1 MNLNQV
7 PLYNTMT
14 FDNVF
19 IDENSFVDLLKYSGI
34 PLLIKEENAKV
45 LYYLL
50 YAKYG
55 NSPIANTDI
64 NQFKYKIC
72 SIVFQYGPSWEKRLE
87 IQKNI
92 RELSEDDLLAGS
104 KQIYNTAY
112 NPANEPSTNTNNE
125 LQYINNQNVAKVVK
139 NKVDAY
145 RNLWDLLRVDVTE
158 VFLRQFK
165 NLFKMFVTPERVVLY
180 ESEE

>member
-19 IDENSFVDLLKYSGI
+19 EDADSFVELLKYSGI
-34 PLLIKEENAKV
+34 PLLIKEENAQV

-55 NSPIANTDI
+55 NSPIANTDV

-72 SIVFQYGPSWEKRLE
+72 SIVYQYGPS
-87 IQKNI
+87 
-92 RELSEDDLLAGS
+92 SE
-104 KQIYNTAY
+104 
-112 NPANEPSTNTNNE
+112 
-125 LQYINNQNVAKVVK
+125 
-139 NKVDAY
+139 
-145 RNLWDLLRVDVTE
+145 
-158 VFLRQFK
+158 
-165 NLFKMFVTPERVVLY
+165 
-180 ESEE
+180 